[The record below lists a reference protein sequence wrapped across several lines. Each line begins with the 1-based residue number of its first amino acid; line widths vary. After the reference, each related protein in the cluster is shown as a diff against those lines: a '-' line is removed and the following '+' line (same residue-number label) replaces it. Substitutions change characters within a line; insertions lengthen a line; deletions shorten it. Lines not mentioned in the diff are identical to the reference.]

1 MNLYKDNPVFLLYMQ
16 FDKVIIWGFP
26 LHSHTH
32 SYIHGGWVKAFKH
45 LGYATH
51 WFHDNNVPSDFDF
64 ENALFI
70 TEGYAEN
77 NIPIVKSSI
86 YFVHICIKP
95 EKYIGKV
102 KRLIEIRYLV
112 DRIKDCNYN
121 YVLDKSKCTEISN
134 ATYHEK
140 LTNNGGL
147 AKYHSNPQPI
157 DYECIYT
164 CWATDL
170 LPDEINEETISM
182 PRENAIYWCGSYN
195 SNNNPEL
202 RKFVE
207 ESNKNGIKVIFNNP
221 WQSPMS
227 YEDVKMFTMRSIL
240 SPDIRCSG
248 DPNKIAIGET
258 GTCHKSIGYI
268 PCRILKAI
276 SYGHLGVTNSK
287 HVYEL
292 LNKKVIYNDDET
304 QLFHDAIAQ
313 TSNTELIK
321 EQMEIVKKHH
331 TYVNR
336 VNDLLKVLQ
345 I

>member
-121 YVLDKSKCTEISN
+121 Y
-134 ATYHEK
+134 
-140 LTNNGGL
+140 
-147 AKYHSNPQPI
+147 
-157 DYECIYT
+157 
-164 CWATDL
+164 
-170 LPDEINEETISM
+170 
-182 PRENAIYWCGSYN
+182 
-195 SNNNPEL
+195 
-202 RKFVE
+202 
-207 ESNKNGIKVIFNNP
+207 
-221 WQSPMS
+221 
-227 YEDVKMFTMRSIL
+227 
-240 SPDIRCSG
+240 
-248 DPNKIAIGET
+248 
-258 GTCHKSIGYI
+258 
-268 PCRILKAI
+268 
-276 SYGHLGVTNSK
+276 
-287 HVYEL
+287 
-292 LNKKVIYNDDET
+292 
-304 QLFHDAIAQ
+304 
-313 TSNTELIK
+313 
-321 EQMEIVKKHH
+321 
-331 TYVNR
+331 
-336 VNDLLKVLQ
+336 
-345 I
+345 